1 MPFRHKLQ
9 ANRFE
14 FKYVI
19 DEGLAMRVRH
29 FLSSYLEVD
38 GYAQSSPDNSYPV
51 HSLYLDSPDL
61 ALFKQTSH
69 GIKNRFKLRIRFYDG
84 DPEEPAFLEIKK
96 RVTDVIRK
104 ERVAVRRDAVEY
116 LINGGRPDVSYLVD
130 PRDVEEGGKAL
141 HNFCHLHESIGAE
154 PQIYVCYM
162 REVYNSPDS
171 DRVRV
176 TFDRQLIAS
185 PFDRSTILVPPVQG
199 KPPSIGGVILELK
212 FTDRFPPWLQELVET
227 FSLQRRSVTKYNMCI
242 HALDMQ
248 PWNWP
253 E

>member
-9 ANRFE
+9 ASRFE

-19 DEGLAMRVRH
+19 DEELAIRVRH
-29 FLSSYLEVD
+29 FLSSNVELDEH
-38 GYAQSSPDNSYPV
+38 AQLSADNAYPV

-61 ALFKQTSH
+61 SLFKQTAH

-84 DPEEPAFLEIKK
+84 NPEGPAFLEIKK

-104 ERVAVRRDAVEY
+104 ERAAVRREAVEY
-116 LINGGRPDVSYLVD
+116 LLKGGRPDDSYLVET
-130 PRDVEEGGKAL
+130 RDMNEAGSAL
-141 HNFCHLHESIGAE
+141 QNFCRLYESIGAQ
-154 PQIYVCYM
+154 PRVYVCYV
-162 REVYNSPDS
+162 REAYTSPDS

-176 TFDRQLIAS
+176 TFDRQLTGTQFGSEAL
-185 PFDRSTILVPPVQG
+185 LVPPAQG
-199 KPPSIGGVILELK
+199 AEPKVGGVILELK
-212 FTDRFPPWLQELVET
+212 FTDRFPPWLQELVTT
-227 FSLQRRSVTKYNMCI
+227 FNLQRRSVPKYNMCI
-242 HALDMQ
+242 HSLDMQ

>member
-9 ANRFE
+9 ASRFE

-19 DEGLAMRVRH
+19 DEGLALRIRH
-29 FLSSYLEVD
+29 FLSSNLEPD
-38 GYAQSSPDNSYPV
+38 EHAQFQADNAYRV

-61 ALFKQTSH
+61 VLFKQTAH

-84 DPEEPAFLEIKK
+84 DPEKPAFLEIKR

-104 ERVAVRRDAVEY
+104 ERVAVRREAVDY
-116 LINGGRPDVSYLVD
+116 LFNGGRPDVSYLFD
-130 PRDVEEGGKAL
+130 ARDVDEGGKAL

-154 PQIYVCYM
+154 PRIYVCYV
-162 REVYNSPDS
+162 REAYTSPDS

-176 TFDRQLIAS
+176 TFDRQLIGGL
-185 PFDRSTILVPPVQG
+185 FDRSTTLVPPVQG
-199 KPPSIGGVILELK
+199 KVPNVGGVILELK
-212 FTDRFPPWLQELVET
+212 FTDRFPPWLQEVVET
-227 FSLQRRSVTKYNMCI
+227 FSLERRSVPKYNMCI
-242 HALDMQ
+242 HALEMQ